1 MTNAVASTE
10 PPIIYASQS
19 PIAISGPAKPAPI
32 PMGNST
38 KACMMPWVVPRPRSL
53 SRTCYTS
60 PSAGV
65 EVEEPPGAERAQLR
79 PDPDA
84 QAGRPA
90 RGHRAHHAGQREVCG
105 HSTARVVRSRAHP
118 DGRDARLSRRGTG
131 RVHRRLDARRR
142 AGHAAHKLAAG
153 RGAAVQL
160 RDPRHRYGWR
170 SSTAHQCEVEFRR
183 KRLKG
188 SRVRPDCALRR
199 LYRSR
204 CRRPRQDGVITGR
217 AGLPA
222 WLLADAP
229 SAPRG
234 RASSPQPAEWGPD
247 TYAP

>member
-160 RDPRHRYGWR
+160 RDPRHRY
-170 SSTAHQCEVEFRR
+170 
-183 KRLKG
+183 
-188 SRVRPDCALRR
+188 
-199 LYRSR
+199 
-204 CRRPRQDGVITGR
+204 DG
-217 AGLPA
+217 
-222 WLLADAP
+222 AP
-229 SAPRG
+229 APRINAG
-234 RASSPQPAEWGPD
+234 SNFDAN
-247 TYAP
+247 APRVLEFDPIARSADYI